1 MRSVQAMRYSGFLA
15 FMLIVCYQGLA
26 QENSPFSRYGIGDLY
41 PTQSI
46 ASRSMGGLAA
56 GYYHEQAINSV
67 NPSSYS
73 ALKYIKLYGG
83 AKSALVSY
91 DIGISID
98 NRNLRSADPVNA
110 YRSANFIPSYI
121 QLGIPLSAKA
131 DTKKRNVGLVFGIK
145 PVSRINY
152 NIIKAERTPIDS
164 MQTAFEGRGGLN
176 QFYGGV
182 GKRFG
187 NLSIGFNAGYA
198 WGSRDIATQVSFVN
212 DTVRYYKSNSA
223 ERVDIWGVFLSPGFS
238 YNFKL
243 AEIKKPLNT
252 YTEAYFLR
260 IGGSG
265 TFEQELKASTD
276 TIRETFDY
284 DPTTGISR
292 VDSVHTVEGIKG
304 TVNVPMTYNV
314 GFLLTKKLMGSS
326 ESGVTKWSIGVDYS
340 AGRWTDFRFYGRS
353 SDRVI
358 DNYML
363 RVGGEFVPSLF
374 SNKLLSR
381 TIYRVGLYTGK
392 DYINADGNQY
402 KVRALTFGFGFN
414 LKKWSNYDNQSTFI
428 NTAFE
433 IGKRGSDVNNVTE
446 NFFKLSVGFS
456 LSDLWFSKRRYD

>member
-1 MRSVQAMRYSGFLA
+1 MRSVNVMRYSGFLA
-15 FMLIVCYQGLA
+15 LLITVCYQGLA

-41 PTQSI
+41 PSQNI
-46 ASRSMGGLAA
+46 ASRAMGGVAA
-56 GYYHEQAINSV
+56 GFYHEQAINSV
-67 NPSSYS
+67 NPASYS
-73 ALKYIKLYGG
+73 ALKYVKLYGG

-91 DIGISID
+91 DFGISID
-98 NRNLRSADPVNA
+98 NRNLRSASPTNS

-131 DTKKRNVGLVFGIK
+131 DTRKRNVGLVFGIK

-152 NIIKAERTPIDS
+152 NVVNAERTNIDS
-164 MQTAFEGRGGLN
+164 MQTGFEGRGGLN
-176 QFYGGV
+176 QFYGGI
-182 GKRFG
+182 GKKFG

-198 WGSRDIATQVSFVN
+198 WGSRDISTQVSFIN

-223 ERVDIWGVFLSPGFS
+223 EKVDIWGVFLSPGIS

-243 AEIKKPLNT
+243 AEVKKPLNT

-265 TFEQELKASTD
+265 TFENELKASTD
-276 TIRETFDY
+276 TIRETFEF
-284 DPTTGISR
+284 DPTTGLSR
-292 VDSVHTVEGIKG
+292 VDSVKEVRGIKG
-304 TVNVPMTYNV
+304 TVNVPMTYNI
-314 GFLLTKKLMGSS
+314 GFLLTKKLMGSA
-326 ESGVTKWSIGVDYS
+326 ESGATKWSIGVDYS
-340 AGRWTDFRFYGRS
+340 AGKWTDFRFYGRTS
-353 SDRVI
+353 TRVI

-374 SNKLLSR
+374 NTRLWSR
-381 TIYRVGLYTGK
+381 ATYRIGFYTGK
-392 DYINADGNQY
+392 DYINADGNEY

-414 LKKWSNYDNQSTFI
+414 VKKWSNYDNQSTMI

-433 IGKRGSDVNNVTE
+433 IGKRGSSVNNVTE
-446 NFFKLSVGFS
+446 NFFKLSAGFS